1 MRMILGTAFLTM
13 LVCSSLGAQKQHL
26 QGIVQVD
33 VPYLHPLGRGLVLAV
48 TTASIEV
55 QAGPFI
61 PHGVS
66 FAECIT
72 QPYHGPN
79 PIYLDAWQFDR
90 KQKSAL
96 LTRHRGFQFTLN
108 AADDKAACDEL
119 SVALHSPPTVGK
131 DGILIFGT
139 PGYQPP
145 PHGSGIIT
153 LSKIRLTHPASAKDT
168 KIESFSFVA
177 DMTLPPIEMAIQK

>member
-1 MRMILGTAFLTM
+1 MILGTAFLA
-13 LVCSSLGAQKQHL
+13 LIVCVSLDAQTQHL
-26 QGIVQVD
+26 QGSVQVD
-33 VPYLHPLGRGLVLAV
+33 EPYLHPLGRGLILVV

-55 QAGPFI
+55 QAVPYKPQGNN
-61 PHGVS
+61 

-79 PIYLDAWQFDR
+79 AIYLDAWQFDPKR
-90 KQKSAL
+90 KSAL

-108 AADDKAACDEL
+108 AADNKTACDEL
-119 SVALHSPPTVGK
+119 SIALNSPTTVGEN
-131 DGILIFGT
+131 GILILGT

-145 PHGSGIIT
+145 PHGIGIIT
-153 LSKIRLTHPASAKDT
+153 LSKIRLTQPASAKDT

-177 DMTLPPIEMAIQK
+177 DVTLPPIMMAIQK

>member
-26 QGIVQVD
+26 QGSVQVD
-33 VPYLHPLGRGLVLAV
+33 EPYLHPLGRGLVLAV
-48 TTASIEV
+48 TTVSIEV

-61 PHGVS
+61 PHGVN

-72 QPYHGPN
+72 QPHHGPN
-79 PIYLDAWQFDR
+79 PIYLDAWQFDPKR
-90 KQKSAL
+90 KSAL

-108 AADDKAACDEL
+108 AANDKAACDEL
-119 SVALHSPPTVGK
+119 SFALNSPPTVGK
-131 DGILIFGT
+131 NGILIFGT

-145 PHGSGIIT
+145 PLGSGIIT

-177 DMTLPPIEMAIQK
+177 DVTLPPIEMEKQK

>member
-1 MRMILGTAFLTM
+1 MILGTAFLALIM
-13 LVCSSLGAQKQHL
+13 CVSLDAQKQHFEGSVL
-26 QGIVQVD
+26 VD
-33 VPYLHPLGRGLVLAV
+33 NPFLHPLGRGLVLVV

-55 QAGPFI
+55 QAI
-61 PHGVS
+61 PYVPDGHN
-66 FAECIT
+66 FAQCVT
-72 QPYHGPN
+72 QPRHGPN
-79 PIYLDAWQFDR
+79 AIYLDAWQFDP

-119 SVALHSPPTVGK
+119 SVALYTPPTVGK

-145 PHGSGIIT
+145 PLGSGNIT
-153 LSKIRLTHPASAKDT
+153 LSKIRLTHPASAKDA

-177 DMTLPPIEMAIQK
+177 EVTLPPIKMAIQK